1 MLNVC
6 VVAQDI
12 LEKYPNITSPLQRAD
27 AKLKSNFN
35 LVRGVRCEELKKKM
49 DGGVGLYSTGGAE
62 GARDQSYPLTI
73 GMEEATGK
81 IT

>member
-12 LEKYPNITSPLQRAD
+12 LEKYTNLTSPLQRAD
-27 AKLKSNFN
+27 DESNFN
-35 LVRGVRCEELKKKM
+35 LVRGVRCKEQETNM

-62 GARDQSYPLTI
+62 GARNQSYPLTI

-81 IT
+81 ITKL